1 MTGQRCNRGVSS
13 MNEVLRQ
20 EKKYLLTAA
29 DAQRLGAYLGGV
41 MLQDEH
47 NGPQGYSIRSLYFDT
62 LNDKDY
68 WDKMDGVEL
77 RRKIRLRVYS
87 PSASFGMLEMKQKEG
102 PYQKKRSLRLER
114 EDAWQ
119 LCRGNY
125 EPLLNYREPFAAE
138 CYGLMHCQCYR
149 PRAVVEYRRR
159 AFIAKENRIRIT
171 LDSQIIAT
179 EAAWDV
185 FDSNLAQYPVLDPFH
200 VVLEVK
206 FNGFLLSYIKD
217 LAEAANRSEI
227 SQSKYCLA
235 RSAGLRFQA

>member
-1 MTGQRCNRGVSS
+1 

-20 EKKYLLTAA
+20 KKKFLIGLPDYYYHSGNLAKFMLE
-29 DAQRLGAYLGGV
+29 DA
-41 MLQDEH
+41 H
-47 NGPQGYSIRSLYFDT
+47 NRGDGYPIRSLYFDS
-62 LNDKDY
+62 LDDRDFQEKL
-68 WDKMDGVEL
+68 DGL
-77 RRKIRLRVYS
+77 SIRRKIRLRCYGPDS
-87 PSASFGMLEMKQKEG
+87 PFALLEVKQKEG
-102 PYQKKRSLRLER
+102 AMQKKRSLRLPR
-114 EDAWQ
+114 EEAVR
-119 LCRGNY
+119 LTRGDY
-125 EPLLNYREPFAAE
+125 SGLLACPEPLAQE
-138 CYGLMHCQCYR
+138 CYAVMNLHCYR